1 MTKLEKNVYIACSMI
16 KANQLDF
23 SLLDFLID
31 FVEKQGY
38 HPFVPGKMEDAS
50 SRVVFERD
58 MNWLKDSTKIIADV
72 NEPSHGVGM
81 EIMYAYKY
89 DIPVICLLN
98 EKNKPLSR
106 MVEGSPNT
114 AIIIYNSK
122 KDLEEELKDF
132 ELDET
137 SVFFCSKCDEKTIH
151 LRKNCLKC

>member
-31 FVEKQGY
+31 FVEEQGY

-50 SRVVFERD
+50 SKVVFERD

-89 DIPVICLLN
+89 KIPVICLLN

-114 AIIIYNSK
+114 VIIVYNSK
-122 KDLEEELKDF
+122 NDLEEKLMNFK
-132 ELDET
+132 LDKT
-137 SVFFCSKCDEKTIH
+137 NINFCSKCSEKTIH
-151 LRKNCLKC
+151 LKNDCLIC